1 MSALL
6 AIELSGPQATV
17 ALRHAGRTLEHDFTA
32 RRGRALVPAV
42 AELLAEAGVERNEL
56 RAVLCGTG
64 PGSYTGLRIA
74 AAAAHA
80 LGFALGIPAAGVPS
94 LHAAALQAPDGSPVH
109 LLLDAFRGEVYHA
122 ELVPHAD
129 GVEERS
135 APRVVARGA
144 VAGLVPQG
152 ALLIGDPTLL
162 DGDPAPSDNATRRD
176 ATRVRVLCAE
186 VAPRAAALLEVALRR
201 GLGEDGSGVAALEAP
216 EPLYLR
222 PAAFRP
228 QA

>member
-135 APRVVARGA
+135 APRVVARGERA
-144 VAGLVPQG
+144 EEG
-152 ALLIGDPTLL
+152 
-162 DGDPAPSDNATRRD
+162 RD
-176 ATRVRVLCAE
+176 ARTDHAKQADCERDLDERE
-186 VAPRAAALLEVALRR
+186 AAANSTCGDR
-201 GLGEDGSGVAALEAP
+201 EA
-216 EPLYLR
+216 
-222 PAAFRP
+222 
-228 QA
+228 